1 MMDIGR
7 VPIDCAQPRGVH
19 RIASAECRATL
30 LSTLLPTSADCD
42 ALIDAAILKCAPPR
56 RRRAFSTPAL
66 TRPHL
71 SHYRSPCAHII
82 RDGALSTRPHLT
94 PHAPLY
100 RYGEEAADA
109 RSAILGADDGAE
121 LVLMLSEK
129 GLHFLAVAADA
140 PPPPPAPPAVAKPAV
155 KEKWAPAS
163 PSTWGSG
170 PSPGSGHHK
179 KAAASPA
186 TGHSEVAAARPLAA
200 LPRPAKSSNKALESA
215 FDAAAPE
222 AAATEA
228 AAEDTTVAAVD
239 DGSAA
244 ARIVAALERRA
255 YEAERQLAAL
265 RSSFASFA
273 ADAREHNAR
282 LLGALQTLVDDESL
296 AAIVRDTGGRRAAAP
311 RS

>member
-1 MMDIGR
+1 MRSRG
-7 VPIDCAQPRGVH
+7 PISLITA
-19 RIASAECRATL
+19 ARAH
-30 LSTLLPTSADCD
+30 TSFVTG
-42 ALIDAAILKCAPPR
+42 AARHA
-56 RRRAFSTPAL
+56 TP
-66 TRPHL
+66 
-71 SHYRSPCAHII
+71 S
-82 RDGALSTRPHLT
+82 LT
-94 PHAPLY
+94 PHIPIY

-140 PPPPPAPPAVAKPAV
+140 PQPPPPAAAVKPAA

-179 KAAASPA
+179 KAVASPA
-186 TGHSEVAAARPLAA
+186 TGHSEAAAARPLAS

-222 AAATEA
+222 AAA
-228 AAEDTTVAAVD
+228 EDTTVAAAD

-244 ARIVAALERRA
+244 ARIIALERRA

-296 AAIVRDTGGRRAAAP
+296 AAIVRDTGGRRAAGSVMTQP
-311 RS
+311 SEEQ

>member
-1 MMDIGR
+1 MRSSMLQSSSAPSR
-7 VPIDCAQPRGVH
+7 CRPPCPILH
-19 RIASAECRATL
+19 SAHAAPSLSLITAARAH
-30 LSTLLPTSADCD
+30 TSFVAGA
-42 ALIDAAILKCAPPR
+42 ALHAAH
-56 RRRAFSTPAL
+56 L
-66 TRPHL
+66 TRHL
-71 SHYRSPCAHII
+71 
-82 RDGALSTRPHLT
+82 
-94 PHAPLY
+94 PLY

-222 AAATEA
+222 AATTEA

-244 ARIVAALERRA
+244 ARIVALERRA

-296 AAIVRDTGGRRAAAP
+296 AAIVRDTGGRRAAGSFMTQP
-311 RS
+311 SGEQ

>member
-1 MMDIGR
+1 MR
-7 VPIDCAQPRGVH
+7 TPHSWP
-19 RIASAECRATL
+19 
-30 LSTLLPTSADCD
+30 
-42 ALIDAAILKCAPPR
+42 AP
-56 RRRAFSTPAL
+56 
-66 TRPHL
+66 
-71 SHYRSPCAHII
+71 
-82 RDGALSTRPHLT
+82 LSTRPHLT
-94 PHAPLY
+94 RHLPIY

-140 PPPPPAPPAVAKPAV
+140 PPPPPAPAAAVNPAV
-155 KEKWAPAS
+155 KEKWAPSS

-179 KAAASPA
+179 KAMASPA
-186 TGHSEVAAARPLAA
+186 TGHSEAAAARPLAA

-228 AAEDTTVAAVD
+228 AAAGDTAVTTID

-244 ARIVAALERRA
+244 ARVAALERRA

-273 ADAREHNAR
+273 TDAREHNAR

-296 AAIVRDTGGRRAAAP
+296 AAIVRDTGGRRAAG
-311 RS
+311 

>member
-1 MMDIGR
+1 
-7 VPIDCAQPRGVH
+7 
-19 RIASAECRATL
+19 
-30 LSTLLPTSADCD
+30 
-42 ALIDAAILKCAPPR
+42 
-56 RRRAFSTPAL
+56 
-66 TRPHL
+66 
-71 SHYRSPCAHII
+71 
-82 RDGALSTRPHLT
+82 
-94 PHAPLY
+94 
-100 RYGEEAADA
+100 
-109 RSAILGADDGAE
+109 
-121 LVLMLSEK
+121 MLSEK

-140 PPPPPAPPAVAKPAV
+140 PPPPPAPAAAVKPAV

-179 KAAASPA
+179 KAVASPA
-186 TGHSEVAAARPLAA
+186 TGHSEAAAARPLAS

-222 AAATEA
+222 AAA
-228 AAEDTTVAAVD
+228 EDTTTVAAVD
-239 DGSAA
+239 DGSGA
-244 ARIVAALERRA
+244 ARIIALERRA

-296 AAIVRDTGGRRAAAP
+296 AAIVRDTGGRRAAGSSFMTQP
-311 RS
+311 SEEQ

>member
-1 MMDIGR
+1 
-7 VPIDCAQPRGVH
+7 
-19 RIASAECRATL
+19 
-30 LSTLLPTSADCD
+30 
-42 ALIDAAILKCAPPR
+42 
-56 RRRAFSTPAL
+56 
-66 TRPHL
+66 
-71 SHYRSPCAHII
+71 
-82 RDGALSTRPHLT
+82 
-94 PHAPLY
+94 
-100 RYGEEAADA
+100 
-109 RSAILGADDGAE
+109 
-121 LVLMLSEK
+121 MLSEK

-140 PPPPPAPPAVAKPAV
+140 PPPPPAPAAVVKPAV

-179 KAAASPA
+179 KAVASPA
-186 TGHSEVAAARPLAA
+186 TGHSEVAAARPLAS

-222 AAATEA
+222 AAA
-228 AAEDTTVAAVD
+228 EDTTTVAAVD

-244 ARIVAALERRA
+244 ARIIALERRA

-296 AAIVRDTGGRRAAAP
+296 AAIVRDTGGRRAAGSVFMTQP
-311 RS
+311 SGEQ